1 MRYSIRYRLHPQKE
15 KYSFLRH
22 HYKWL
27 NGSTEVRWYS
37 GHMIQAGALR
47 KLILQAAIMNSE
59 DINTFYKLK
68 SQLRHWMNTP
78 FN

>member
-1 MRYSIRYRLHPQKE
+1 MQYSIRYCLHPQKE
-15 KYSFLRH
+15 KYSFLWH

-27 NGSTEVRWYS
+27 NESTEVRWYS

-59 DINTFYKLK
+59 DINTFNKLK
-68 SQLRHWMNTP
+68 SQLRRCVNTS